1 MSTRQQVKG
10 LQQLSSRGAAT
21 SAEEHF
27 SEHQKRSYT
36 LPSIALP
43 FLLVVLG
50 LTCLAV
56 LFHFNSQS
64 VGSFLSLPPSL
75 SSSSSTQQSNQSRAN
90 LETLDRLLYTL
101 KLQVLPASVL
111 ALTILEVIFYR
122 GYYPITRNPLS
133 GYEHLVL
140 KPVRTL
146 TNTIEQIIFFE
157 LTIFIFAVAAERSQ
171 LFLIPSAVSAFTVG
185 RVAFAV
191 GYLIHPRYRMP
202 GFACAFLSTLFL
214 AGYNFFK
221 VVLGVDFL
229 ALVLFL
235 N

>member
-10 LQQLSSRGAAT
+10 LPQLSSRGAAT

-27 SEHQKRSYT
+27 SDHQKRSYT

-43 FLLVVLG
+43 FLLVILE

-75 SSSSSTQQSNQSRAN
+75 SSSSSTQQSNQSRN

-171 LFLIPSAVSAFTVG
+171 LFLIPSAVTAFTVG

-229 ALVLFL
+229 SLVLGL
-235 N
+235 T